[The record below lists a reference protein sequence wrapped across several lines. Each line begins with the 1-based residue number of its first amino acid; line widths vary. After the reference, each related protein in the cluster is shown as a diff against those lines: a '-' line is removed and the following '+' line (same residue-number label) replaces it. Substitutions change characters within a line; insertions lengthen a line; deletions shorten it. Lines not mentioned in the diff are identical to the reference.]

1 MRVICSAG
9 ARICAA
15 TYGFKEKIMTQE
27 LTELISVLKGH
38 RVYIQTHN
46 FPDPDAIASAYG
58 LQVLLEHFGIITIIC
73 HHGVVERAA
82 TMNMVA
88 EFKIDM
94 TTDNDLFYMSEDDYI
109 VNVDSQKGNANI
121 RDLIGNEVAVID
133 HHPIFT
139 NIDEYKFKDI
149 RMVGSCSTI
158 IADYFRQN
166 EIEIPESV
174 ATALLY
180 GLKCD
185 THNFTRG
192 VKDLDVEIYTYLF
205 PYANHQLI
213 RRFQSGEILLK
224 EVGDL
229 ADSLNRVEIVDGVAF
244 AYLDFSCQ
252 DAFIATVSDF
262 LMQVDVVFFSVVFD
276 HRNGGFKFS
285 VRSEFEELDAGRI
298 ISEVLDGIGSGG
310 GHESMAGG
318 YVSEDKLSKISTNY
332 IKTIQ
337 ELFLKNIKS
346 KLKTETSDN

>member
-1 MRVICSAG
+1 
-9 ARICAA
+9 
-15 TYGFKEKIMTQE
+15 MTQE
-27 LTELISVLKGH
+27 LSELISVLKGH

-58 LQVLLEHFGIITIIC
+58 LQVLLENFGIITIIC

-82 TMNMVA
+82 TMNMVS

-94 TTDNDLFYMSEDDYI
+94 TTDNDLYYMSEDDYI

-133 HHPIFT
+133 HHPVFT
-139 NIDEYKFKDI
+139 NIEEYKFKDI

-185 THNFTRG
+185 TRNFTRG
-192 VKDLDVEIYTYLF
+192 VKDLDVEIYSYLF

-213 RRFQSGEILLK
+213 RHFQSGEILYDELNDMAK
-224 EVGDL
+224 
-229 ADSLNRVEIVDGVAF
+229 SLQKVEIVDGVGF
-244 AYLDFSCQ
+244 AYLDFACP
-252 DAFIATVSDF
+252 DAFIATISDF
-262 LMQVDVVFFSVVFD
+262 LMQIDAVFFSVVYS
-276 HRNGGFKFS
+276 HRDNGFKFS
-285 VRSEFEELDAGRI
+285 VRSEYEDLDAGKI
-298 ISEVLDGIGSGG
+298 ISEALENIGSGG

-318 YVSEDKLSKISTNY
+318 YVSEEKLSKISTDY
-332 IKTIQ
+332 SRTIQ
-337 ELFLKNIKS
+337 ELFLNNIKS
-346 KLKTETSDN
+346 KLKARL